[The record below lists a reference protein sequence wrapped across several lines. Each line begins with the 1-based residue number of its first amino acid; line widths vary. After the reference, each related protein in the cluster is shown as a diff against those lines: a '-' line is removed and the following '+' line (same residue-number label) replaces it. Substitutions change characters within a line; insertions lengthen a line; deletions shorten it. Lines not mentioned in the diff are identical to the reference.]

1 MVVVVLMHAGTA
13 MLLLECLLVLLGYG
27 GCRGR
32 QGCLRRELGLL
43 LLLVVLGSGRR
54 SCCQGRLLVLLLE
67 RRMGRLLRRRQVRV
81 LIGLVFDGRW
91 RWCFP
96 LIILKT
102 IGVVVAEDP
111 PGQLARP
118 QGIGSFRFGLYQ
130 RRHGC
135 LLLLLLLQL
144 ETTVD
149 GRRTATRVLPA
160 GPVRC
165 TTLAVSLFF
174 PWLIF

>member
-1 MVVVVLMHAGTA
+1 M
-13 MLLLECLLVLLGYG
+13 
-27 GCRGR
+27 
-32 QGCLRRELGLL
+32 GLL

-54 SCCQGRLLVLLLE
+54 SCCQGRVLLLLLE
-67 RRMGRLLRRRQVRV
+67 RRMVRV

-111 PGQLARP
+111 PGQFARP
-118 QGIGSFRFGLYQ
+118 QGIGAFRLGLYQ

-135 LLLLLLLQL
+135 LLLLLLQL
-144 ETTVD
+144 EATVD
-149 GRRTATRVLPA
+149 GRWTATTRVLPA
-160 GPVRC
+160 GPIRS
-165 TTLAVSLFF
+165 TILDVSLFF